1 MIQYPKYGR
10 LWNSKSFSLNIWP
23 DWRKGLNLNSELN
36 FVVAFSFRGLLLE
49 LYCEMQI
56 FLENHQISVTK
67 YFFRNICK
75 YFFEKSPDICQHNIQ
90 MKVQVRW
97 TRAGRKLPKLIRREV
112 KLVQVWRE
120 IWNFS
125 VHNILW
131 DSLLLLFWGEVQEVF
146 AAARNCSQ
154 FTAQYSWR
162 KFRGDI
168 LGTGGRV
175 SHQASTSQFEM
186 APTLFIKL

>member
-75 YFFEKSPDICQHNIQ
+75 YFFWKI
-90 MKVQVRW
+90 
-97 TRAGRKLPKLIRREV
+97 TRYL
-112 KLVQVWRE
+112 
-120 IWNFS
+120 S
-125 VHNILW
+125 
-131 DSLLLLFWGEVQEVF
+131 
-146 AAARNCSQ
+146 
-154 FTAQYSWR
+154 AQYSNESPGTLNPGGAEASEINQKR
-162 KFRGDI
+162 SKTCSSLKRNLELFSAQYFVRFTAAAI
-168 LGTGGRV
+168 LGR
-175 SHQASTSQFEM
+175 SPRSFCSS
-186 APTLFIKL
+186 PKLFTVHSSI